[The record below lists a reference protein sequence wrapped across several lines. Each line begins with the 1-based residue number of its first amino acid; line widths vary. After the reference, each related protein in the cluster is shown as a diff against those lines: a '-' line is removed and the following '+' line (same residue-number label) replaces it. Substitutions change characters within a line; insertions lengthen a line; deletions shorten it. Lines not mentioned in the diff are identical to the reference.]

1 MAWIL
6 IVFLILLG
14 GLIAP
19 FGDLLGS
26 KIGKARFSILKLRP
40 KKTATIVTIIT
51 GGFISAISIGLL
63 LLVSEE
69 FRQRLFVDIP
79 FLQKTLDESKKALIP
94 LQEERKKLEDKI
106 NNKENELNKLKSDV
120 KEFRRG
126 NVVIKR
132 GQTLFIA
139 EVTSNSNIKLNL
151 GKIYNSADKYVQK
164 IVIPSK
170 REIKNILL
178 WRPSD
183 IAEIEEITAKGGNWI
198 IVIKSATNILKGDN
212 FVFVYP
218 ELLVNKIIVRR
229 GEVVTSEILEKNELD
244 YKNINSTIKTLLR
257 RTRDEIKLRGS
268 IVNEITT
275 RGDFIKKIRD
285 SLKNNPNIKYQL
297 EVVSL
302 KDSKTADS
310 IIVELN
316 ITELYIC
323 MLRLIS
329 IDPGKYKCGLVLAE
343 RTEKIVYEAII
354 LESNLLADYV
364 RHLDKVEDISSIII
378 GNGTNSREIR
388 KKLFFFEKE
397 IITFEEKNTTYRAK
411 ARYFELFPI
420 SGLKYL
426 VPREIFILNKNLD
439 AISALIILEDYCKM
453 KFTLNQNI
461 DFKTWLK

>member
-19 FGDLLGS
+19 FGDLLGT

-63 LLVSEE
+63 ILVSEE

-79 FLQKTLDESKKALIP
+79 FLQKTLNESKKALIP

-106 NNKENELNKLKSDV
+106 NNKEKELNKLKDDV

-139 EVTSNSNIKLNL
+139 QVTSNPNIKSNL

-170 REIKNILL
+170 KEIKNILL

-183 IAEIEEITAKGGNWI
+183 ISEIEKVTSKGGNWI
-198 IVIKSATNILKGDN
+198 ILVKSATNVLKGDN

-218 ELLVNKIIVRR
+218 ELLQNKTIVSR
-229 GEVVTSEILEKNELD
+229 GEVITSEILEKKDLD
-244 YKNINSTIKTLLR
+244 YKNINSTINTLLR
-257 RTRDEIKLRGS
+257 KTRDKIKFRGS

-275 RGDFIKKIRD
+275 RGDFIKKIKD
-285 SLKNNPNIKYQL
+285 SLNINQNNKYLL
-297 EVVSL
+297 EVRSL
-302 KDSKTADS
+302 KDSKTADP

-316 ITELYIC
+316 I
-323 MLRLIS
+323 
-329 IDPGKYKCGLVLAE
+329 
-343 RTEKIVYEAII
+343 
-354 LESNLLADYV
+354 
-364 RHLDKVEDISSIII
+364 SS
-378 GNGTNSREIR
+378 
-388 KKLFFFEKE
+388 L
-397 IITFEEKNTTYRAK
+397 
-411 ARYFELFPI
+411 
-420 SGLKYL
+420 
-426 VPREIFILNKNLD
+426 
-439 AISALIILEDYCKM
+439 
-453 KFTLNQNI
+453 
-461 DFKTWLK
+461 

>member
-19 FGDLLGS
+19 FGDLLGT

-63 LLVSEE
+63 ILVSEE

-106 NNKENELNKLKSDV
+106 NNKEKELNELKDDV

-139 EVTSNSNIKLNL
+139 QVTSNPNIKSNL
-151 GKIYNSADKYVQK
+151 GKIYNSADRYVQK

-170 REIKNILL
+170 KEIENILL
-178 WRPSD
+178 WRPID
-183 IAEIEEITAKGGNWI
+183 ISEIEKVTSKGGNWI
-198 IVIKSATNILKGDN
+198 ILIKSATNVLKGDN

-218 ELLVNKIIVRR
+218 ELLQNKIIVNR
-229 GEVVTSEILEKNELD
+229 GEVITSEIVEKKDLD
-244 YKNINSTIKTLLR
+244 YKNINSTINTLLR
-257 RTRDEIKLRGS
+257 KTRDKIKLSGS

-275 RGDFIKKIRD
+275 RGDFIKNIKD
-285 SLKNNPNIKYQL
+285 SLKINQNNKYLL
-297 EVVSL
+297 EVRSL
-302 KDSKTADS
+302 KDSKTADP

-316 ITELYIC
+316 ISS
-323 MLRLIS
+323 LR
-329 IDPGKYKCGLVLAE
+329 
-343 RTEKIVYEAII
+343 
-354 LESNLLADYV
+354 
-364 RHLDKVEDISSIII
+364 
-378 GNGTNSREIR
+378 
-388 KKLFFFEKE
+388 
-397 IITFEEKNTTYRAK
+397 
-411 ARYFELFPI
+411 
-420 SGLKYL
+420 
-426 VPREIFILNKNLD
+426 
-439 AISALIILEDYCKM
+439 
-453 KFTLNQNI
+453 
-461 DFKTWLK
+461 

>member
-63 LLVSEE
+63 ILVSEE

-79 FLQKTLDESKKALIP
+79 FLQKTLDESKKALLP
-94 LQEERKKLEDKI
+94 LQAERKKLENKI
-106 NNKENELNKLKSDV
+106 NDKEKELNKLKNDV
-120 KEFRRG
+120 NEFRRG

-139 EVTSNSNIKLNL
+139 QVTSNPNIKLDL
-151 GKIYNSADKYVQK
+151 GKIYNSADRYVQQ

-170 REIKNILL
+170 EEIKNILL

-183 IAEIEEITAKGGNWI
+183 ISEIERITAKEGNWI
-198 IVIKSATNILKGDN
+198 ILIKSATNVLKGDN

-218 ELLVNKIIVRR
+218 ELLQNKIIVRK
-229 GEVVTSEILEKNELD
+229 GEVITSEIVEKKDLNI
-244 YKNINSTIKTLLR
+244 KNINSKIKALMR
-257 RTRDEIKLRGS
+257 KTRDKIKLRGS

-275 RGDFIKKIRD
+275 KGDFIKKIRD
-285 SLKNNPNIKYQL
+285 SLQINQNNKYRL
-297 EVVSL
+297 EVISL
-302 KDSKTADS
+302 KDSKTAEA

-316 ITELYIC
+316 IT
-323 MLRLIS
+323 
-329 IDPGKYKCGLVLAE
+329 
-343 RTEKIVYEAII
+343 
-354 LESNLLADYV
+354 
-364 RHLDKVEDISSIII
+364 
-378 GNGTNSREIR
+378 
-388 KKLFFFEKE
+388 KL
-397 IITFEEKNTTYRAK
+397 
-411 ARYFELFPI
+411 
-420 SGLKYL
+420 
-426 VPREIFILNKNLD
+426 
-439 AISALIILEDYCKM
+439 
-453 KFTLNQNI
+453 
-461 DFKTWLK
+461 